1 MFVLASDITIGRFR
15 FSGVNAVRIKRS
27 IHSIVETATITLPSI
42 SKIAANGKV
51 RPGTI
56 ITGHQFSEGDQVV
69 IKLGY
74 NDQLKTEFRGFVK
87 HRSLK
92 MPLEVEC
99 EGYSWL
105 LRRNRIQEVS
115 GTVKLKDL
123 LENAVSGINSRI
135 SVQCDLDI
143 EFSNVNFKDECG
155 FDIINSISRYTDEN
169 LTCFFIH
176 PDRLWCGLLYSP
188 YAEGKNV
195 LNLPL
200 VKYRMGY
207 NVIHDNSLKEQSAES
222 DPIQVKYSNKLPDG
236 TKISQTSDAF
246 KIYVHTHSKI
256 LKQIKE
262 SPMLKRLAQEKAYQS
277 NYTGY
282 EGHINAFLEPYV
294 EPGYYV
300 YLSDSRYP
308 ERNGVYLAESTDVS
322 YGISGAR
329 RKIEIGPRSGF
340 AK

>member
-1 MFVLASDITIGRFR
+1 MFVLTSDITIGKFR

-42 SKIAANGKV
+42 SKIVANGEV

-69 IKLGY
+69 IQLGY
-74 NDQLKTEFRGFVK
+74 NDQLKTEFSGFVK

-92 MPLEVEC
+92 MPLEIEC

-105 LRRNRIQEVS
+105 LRRNKIKETS
-115 GTVKLKDL
+115 GPATLKEL
-123 LENAVSGINSRI
+123 LNNAVSGTDGRI
-135 SVQCDLDI
+135 SVECDLDI

-155 FDIINSISRYTDEN
+155 FDIINGLSKYTDEN
-169 LTCFFIH
+169 LSCFFIR
-176 PDRLWCGLLYSP
+176 PDRLWCGLLYSH
-188 YAEGKNV
+188 YADGKNI

-207 NVIHDNSLKEQSAES
+207 NIIHDNNLKERNVES

-236 TKISQTSDAF
+236 TKISQTSDVF
-246 KIYVHTHSKI
+246 EKYVRTHNKI
-256 LKQIKE
+256 LKQIKDE
-262 SPMLKRLAQEKAYQS
+262 LVLKKLAKEKAYQF
-277 NYTGY
+277 NYSGY
-282 EGHINAFLEPYV
+282 EGSVNAFLQPYT
-294 EPGYYV
+294 EPGYQV
-300 YLSDSRYP
+300 YLSDKRYP
-308 ERNGVYLAESTDVS
+308 ERNGVYLAESTEVS
-322 YGISGAR
+322 FGISGAR